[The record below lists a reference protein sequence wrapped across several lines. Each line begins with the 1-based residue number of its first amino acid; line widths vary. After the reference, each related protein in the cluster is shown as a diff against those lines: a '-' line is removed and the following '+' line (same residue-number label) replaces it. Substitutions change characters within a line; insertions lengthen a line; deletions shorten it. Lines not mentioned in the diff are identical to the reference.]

1 MTSDEEPEED
11 GSEIEFHADLL
22 QERGVREVP
31 HEPAAWHK
39 PRKQWIRREQWGKE
53 VAALLDE
60 LRLTDR
66 EFRYL
71 TLPGEHLFDV
81 RQLHSVC
88 EERKVKLRY
97 LGFDTSRKNSSVTVS
112 EQEVR
117 SLPFIHGDS
126 LIKGDKFEA
135 LGNPT
140 SAAYQFATHFK
151 SFDAVNLDLCD
162 SVASRKT
169 HPNSSSLNAIFR
181 LVQLQAKNRTEP
193 WLLFVTTRAGRE
205 SVNAEVTAKLLKA
218 LQGNI
223 TSDNSFRIGLGNAA
237 LFNASSIDAECD
249 GNNSLIAE
257 EFVKAF
263 GVGFSKWLLH
273 MAKNA
278 WSVRQQITAWYRVF
292 TEGNVPDMLSLT
304 FRFERIP
311 VSINDPNEIIT
322 TKPAEVRSVPSVTEM
337 ELGFLAAFAD
347 LIDLDRLLHDD
358 SNLREEM
365 VMENANL
372 MSRARFNRDDIIE
385 WGRKNCWQPA
395 DA

>member
-1 MTSDEEPEED
+1 MAAEEED
-11 GSEIEFHADLL
+11 GRELGFPVDLL
-22 QERGVREVP
+22 PERREEEAP

-81 RQLHSVC
+81 RHLHSVC
-88 EERKVKLRY
+88 EERKVMLRY
-97 LGFDTSRKNSSVTVS
+97 LGFDTSRKSASVTVS

-135 LGNPT
+135 LGDDK
-140 SAAYQFATHFK
+140 SAAYQFATQFR

-162 SVASRKT
+162 SVASRRT
-169 HPNSSSLNAIFR
+169 HPNHSSLNAIMR
-181 LVQLQAKNRTEP
+181 VVQLQADNRTEP

-205 SVNAEVTAKLLKA
+205 YVNAEVTTKLLKV

-223 TSDNSFRIGLGNAA
+223 ANDDSFRNGLGNAA
-237 LFNASSIDAECD
+237 LFNASSIDDECV
-249 GNNSLIAE
+249 GKNSLMAE

-273 MAKNA
+273 VAKKA
-278 WSVRQQITAWYRVF
+278 WSVRQQVTVCYRVF
-292 TEGNVPDMLSLT
+292 TEGNVPDMLSLV

-322 TKPAEVRSVPSVTEM
+322 TRSADVRSVPSVTEM
-337 ELGFLAAFAD
+337 ELGFLEAFAD

-358 SNLREEM
+358 SSLREEM
-365 VMENANL
+365 VMENADL

-385 WGRKNCWQPA
+385 WGRKNCWQPPGA
-395 DA
+395 